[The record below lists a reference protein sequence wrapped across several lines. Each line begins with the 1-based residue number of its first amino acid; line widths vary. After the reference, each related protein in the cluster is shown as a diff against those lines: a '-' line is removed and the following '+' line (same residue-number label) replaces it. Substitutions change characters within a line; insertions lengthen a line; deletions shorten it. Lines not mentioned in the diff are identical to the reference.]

1 MKIIQTKN
9 NKIIQTKKNKIK
21 YEYDLITK
29 LIKDM
34 LKVNNEETVNK
45 ELYIFLCGLREGLS
59 RILDKEEL

>member
-1 MKIIQTKN
+1 MKLHEI
-9 NKIIQTKKNKIK
+9 KKNKIK

-34 LKVNNEETVNK
+34 LKVNNEETVNR
-45 ELYIFLCGLREGLS
+45 ELYIFMCGLREGLS